1 MRSVVYTMESRR
13 WNKSFED
20 LSPEIQST
28 PLNPPPGYSRG
39 SFSSHERQRFQW
51 REGVQKFIIYIVLC
65 ITKTTQPSLSYF
77 YLYLIIHPMVFYH
90 SPKQLISISL
100 MISSISSLF
109 LSCSLI
115 ISSSSLFIGTG
126 QTAKQQNNKWTVIIN
141 PYAGEAWSSGCSP
154 E

>member
-13 WNKSFED
+13 WNKSSKD
-20 LSPEIQST
+20 LSLEIRST
-28 PLNPPPGYSRG
+28 PPPPPPGYPGGIFFVQRVTTLPMKRTG
-39 SFSSHERQRFQW
+39 SEMYNLHCSLYN
-51 REGVQKFIIYIVLC
+51 KTDPNPPIIC
-65 ITKTTQPSLSYF
+65 YF
-77 YLYLIIHPMVFYH
+77 YLYLIIHPLFFYH

-126 QTAKQQNNKWTVIIN
+126 QTEKQQNNK
-141 PYAGEAWSSGCSP
+141 
-154 E
+154 